1 MKVLL
6 VFISLFSGVL
16 LHAQHSID
24 ALLKAYNEDGIP
36 YISVTEARMF
46 QLHNKA
52 IILDA
57 REREEFEVSAIPS
70 AKYIGYKGFSPEEIA
85 QTFLDKDK
93 LIIVYCSVGIR
104 SFTIAKKLKELGSEF
119 FLLKKKGITDPLL
132 AITFPYL
139 AIENFIFFF
148 LFRNEK
154 SYAPAHGGQIIFRKK
169 MT

>member
-24 ALLKAYNEDGIP
+24 ALLKANNEDGIP

-52 IILDA
+52 IIFDA

-93 LIIVYCSVGIR
+93 LVIVYCSVGIR
-104 SFTIAKKLKELGSEF
+104 SSTIAKKLKDLGFTNVKNLYGGIFEWKNKGFPVINQTGKETEKVHIYSKMWGKYLE
-119 FLLKKKGITDPLL
+119 KGI
-132 AITFPYL
+132 
-139 AIENFIFFF
+139 
-148 LFRNEK
+148 K
-154 SYAPAHGGQIIFRKK
+154 V
-169 MT
+169 M